1 MQSPDDSDQDQ
12 NSQESAQA
20 TRVLMVEDSTLDE
33 KMIQRHLQR
42 HGLVAEFRRVW
53 TADDFRAALS
63 SFSPHIILSD
73 YSMPAFDGKTALR
86 MARELAPETPFIFVS
101 GTIGEERAIEALK
114 NGATDY
120 VIKTNLARL
129 GPSVESA
136 LRQAAD
142 NYARKE
148 AEEARGRLIEILE
161 ATTDFVAICDTQ
173 NRIEYLN
180 AGACRLLGRSRE
192 ELLGQSAEVI
202 YPLWAHQLLAREAMP
217 STLRDGSWLGESALM
232 TEDNEEIPVSQ
243 VVVAHRDRN
252 GEARFFSTIARDIRE
267 RKAYESRIS
276 YLANF
281 DGLTGLPN
289 RALLRDRA
297 LQAIAH
303 AKRIGRQLAVATIN
317 IDHLALINGGYG
329 RATGDQLLREIAS
342 RITGATRDG
351 DTVARLDADSY
362 AVLLTDVTTSNEVIA
377 AAYRITQAIRPPL
390 HINDRELHV
399 TATLGISLFPR
410 DGEDP
415 DSLLRNADSAMRR
428 AKQQERGAV
437 QFYTAQMTSEA
448 VERIE
453 ITTALQTAVSR
464 GELAVHYQP
473 QFDIRTHRITG
484 VEALLRWFNPQRGTI
499 PPDRFIPLAEESG
512 TIRSIGEWVLTQ
524 ACADAMKW
532 RDAGLAVPR
541 IGINIS
547 ARQLQSGIVGAV
559 ENALANSG
567 LHPSVLE
574 LEVTESGLITDAD
587 ESIDTLRRLKTL
599 GVSIAIDDFGTGY
612 SSLSYLSRFPLDRL
626 KIDRSF
632 VQRMTADANNRQIV
646 QAIVSLARTLNLDV
660 IAEGVETEEQRKMLA
675 DDCCSEGQGY
685 LVSPAISADE
695 IVAFLSANNE
705 GR

>member
-1 MQSPDDSDQDQ
+1 
-12 NSQESAQA
+12 
-20 TRVLMVEDSTLDE
+20 MVEDSALDE

-53 TADDFRAALS
+53 TADDFRTTLS
-63 SFSPHIILSD
+63 SFSPHVILSD
-73 YSMPAFDGKTALR
+73 YSMPTFDGKTALR
-86 MARELAPETPFIFVS
+86 MARELAPDVPFIFVS

-129 GPSVESA
+129 GPAVESA

-192 ELLGQSAEVI
+192 ALLGQTADSI
-202 YPLWAHQLLAREAMP
+202 YPLWAHQLLMREAIP

-232 TEDNEEIPVSQ
+232 TDENEEIPVSQ

-252 GEARFFSTIARDIRE
+252 GEVRFFSTIARDIRE

-289 RALLRDRA
+289 RALLHDRA
-297 LQAIAH
+297 LQSIAH
-303 AKRIGRQLAVATIN
+303 AKRIGRQLAVAVIN
-317 IDHLALINGGYG
+317 IDHFALVNGGYG

-342 RITGATRDG
+342 RITNATRDG

-362 AVLLTDVTTSNEVIA
+362 AVLLADVTTSNEVIA
-377 AAYRITQAIRPPL
+377 AAYKITQAIKPPL
-390 HINDRELHV
+390 RINDRELRV

-415 DSLLRNADSAMRR
+415 DSLLRNADAAMRR
-428 AKQQERGAV
+428 AKEQEHGGV
-437 QFYTAQMTSEA
+437 QFYTAKMTSEA

-453 ITTALQTAVSR
+453 IATALQTAVSR

-473 QFDIRTHRITG
+473 QFDIRTRRITG

-512 TIRSIGEWVLTQ
+512 IIRSIGEWVLTQ
-524 ACADAMKW
+524 ACADALKW
-532 RDAGLAVPR
+532 RKAGLAIPR
-541 IGINIS
+541 IGVNVS
-547 ARQLQSGIVGAV
+547 ARQLHSGIVGAV

-567 LHPSVLE
+567 LHSSVLE

-587 ESIDTLRRLKTL
+587 ESIDTLRRLKAL
-599 GVSIAIDDFGTGY
+599 GVSVAIDDFGTGY

-632 VQRMTADANNRQIV
+632 VQRMTTDANNRQIV

-660 IAEGVETEEQRKMLA
+660 IAEGVETEEQRKLLA

-685 LVSPAISADE
+685 LVSPALSADE
-695 IVAFLSANNE
+695 IMTFLSANNE
-705 GR
+705 TR

>member
-1 MQSPDDSDQDQ
+1 MQSPSDSDQAQ
-12 NSQESAQA
+12 NSQERAPA
-20 TRVLMVEDSTLDE
+20 TRVLMVEDSALDE

-53 TADDFRAALS
+53 TADDFRTTLS
-63 SFSPHIILSD
+63 AFSPHVILSD
-73 YSMPAFDGKTALR
+73 YSMPTFDGKTALR
-86 MARELAPETPFIFVS
+86 MARELAPDVPFIFVS

-129 GPSVESA
+129 GPAVESA

-192 ELLGQSAEVI
+192 ALLGQDADSI
-202 YPLWAHQLLAREAMP
+202 YPLWAHQLLMREAIP

-232 TEDNEEIPVSQ
+232 TDENEEIPVSQ

-252 GEARFFSTIARDIRE
+252 GEVRFFSTIARDIRE

-289 RALLRDRA
+289 RALLHDRA
-297 LQAIAH
+297 LQSIAH
-303 AKRIGRQLAVATIN
+303 AKRIGRQLAVAVIN
-317 IDHLALINGGYG
+317 IDHFALVNGGYG

-342 RITGATRDG
+342 RITNAIRDG

-362 AVLLTDVTTSNEVIA
+362 AVLLADVTTSNGVIA
-377 AAYRITQAIRPPL
+377 AAYKITQALRSPL
-390 HINDRELHV
+390 RINDRELRV

-415 DSLLRNADSAMRR
+415 DSVLRNADSAMRR
-428 AKQQERGAV
+428 AKEQERGGV
-437 QFYTAQMTSEA
+437 QFYTAKMTSEA

-453 ITTALQTAVSR
+453 IATSLQTAVSR

-473 QFDIRTHRITG
+473 QFDIRTRRITG

-499 PPDRFIPLAEESG
+499 PPDRFIPLAE
-512 TIRSIGEWVLTQ
+512 
-524 ACADAMKW
+524 
-532 RDAGLAVPR
+532 
-541 IGINIS
+541 
-547 ARQLQSGIVGAV
+547 
-559 ENALANSG
+559 
-567 LHPSVLE
+567 
-574 LEVTESGLITDAD
+574 
-587 ESIDTLRRLKTL
+587 
-599 GVSIAIDDFGTGY
+599 
-612 SSLSYLSRFPLDRL
+612 
-626 KIDRSF
+626 
-632 VQRMTADANNRQIV
+632 
-646 QAIVSLARTLNLDV
+646 
-660 IAEGVETEEQRKMLA
+660 
-675 DDCCSEGQGY
+675 
-685 LVSPAISADE
+685 
-695 IVAFLSANNE
+695 
-705 GR
+705 